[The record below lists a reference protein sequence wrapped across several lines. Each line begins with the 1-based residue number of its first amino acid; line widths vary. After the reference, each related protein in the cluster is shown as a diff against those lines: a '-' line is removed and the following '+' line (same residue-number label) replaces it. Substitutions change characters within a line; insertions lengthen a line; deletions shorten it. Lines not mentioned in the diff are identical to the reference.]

1 LTKVR
6 VWHRSCY
13 IVRQEGLNM
22 TKIEELAKYLE
33 VEADDLTEDYED
45 TFRDGKGEYLV
56 LTDEEADEKAKEYIL
71 DSVWAFNAN
80 FLAAHCLEGIGLE
93 VIEAIQANERCESN
107 NKALLALIED
117 VDHFLDDAIKA
128 DGRGHFLS
136 SYDGEENEAGEFYI
150 YRTN

>member
-1 LTKVR
+1 
-6 VWHRSCY
+6 
-13 IVRQEGLNM
+13 M
-22 TKIEELAKYLE
+22 MKIEALAKYLE
-33 VEADDLTEDYED
+33 CQLDELEQSKYDDDTVEY
-45 TFRDGKGEYLV
+45 GCKEYLV
-56 LTDEEADEKAKEYIL
+56 LTDEEADEKAKECIL

-80 FLAAHCLEGIGLE
+80 FLAAHCLEGIGVE

-117 VDHFLDDAIKA
+117 VDYFVNEAIKA

-136 SYDGEENEAGEFYI
+136 RYDGEEHEAGEFYI

>member
-1 LTKVR
+1 
-6 VWHRSCY
+6 
-13 IVRQEGLNM
+13 M

-107 NKALLALIED
+107 NKALLA
-117 VDHFLDDAIKA
+117 
-128 DGRGHFLS
+128 
-136 SYDGEENEAGEFYI
+136 
-150 YRTN
+150 